1 MTRNLRED
9 PVPAMPPELGGLHR
23 ELDEIRIEER
33 SSFPVELRA
42 ELVAEWQ
49 RLGQRGGRG
58 RRFRARPVAAAA
70 AALVVVGTLAA
81 PPARASL
88 VRLIFPAPEPEV
100 VAPPVQDVAFVPE
113 EVPAVAETPLTHSK
127 PSAPR
132 APDVE
137 TWDLPEWPAPLP
149 TTFPVLLDRDR
160 ARDIVADEYPDS
172 LQRAGVGGRVQ
183 VLLWVR
189 PDGGVD
195 FTQIGKTSGL
205 PDLDMAALRA
215 TRALRFLPATRAGEA
230 VGTWVEFSIEFRP
243 FADDPQPDPEDHGIQ
258 IPLSN

>member
-1 MTRNLRED
+1 MTEFPQD
-9 PVPAMPPELGGLHR
+9 QTPAMPPELGELHR
-23 ELDEIRIEER
+23 ELAEIQIEER

-42 ELVAEWQ
+42 ELAAEWERITQ
-49 RLGQRGGRG
+49 RPP
-58 RRFRARPVAAAA
+58 RRALPLRPVAAAA
-70 AALVVVGTLAA
+70 AALLVIGTLAV

-88 VRLIFPAPEPEV
+88 VRLMFPEPDPKTVETPPETAEVVEVAAEPADAPAP
-100 VAPPVQDVAFVPE
+100 VA
-113 EVPAVAETPLTHSK
+113 HSK
-127 PSAPR
+127 PSPPNTPTVEAWDV
-132 APDVE
+132 PD
-137 TWDLPEWPAPLP
+137 WPAPLP

-160 ARDIVADEYPDS
+160 AREIVADEYPDS
-172 LQRAGVGGRVQ
+172 LQADGIGGRVQ

-195 FTQIGKTSGL
+195 HAQIGKTSGML
-205 PDLDMAALRA
+205 DLDMAALRA

-243 FADDPQPDPEDHGIQ
+243 FADEDQPEPEDHGIQ

>member
-1 MTRNLRED
+1 MREFPQD
-9 PVPAMPPELGGLHR
+9 HSPAVPPELGELHR
-23 ELDEIRIEER
+23 ELEEILIEER

-42 ELVAEWQ
+42 ELAAEWARIQ
-49 RLGQRGGRG
+49 HPPARRGPS
-58 RRFRARPVAAAA
+58 FRPVAAAA
-70 AALVVVGTLAA
+70 AALLVIGTLAV

-88 VRLIFPAPEPEV
+88 VRLMFSEPEV
-100 VAPPVQDVAFVPE
+100 EAVEPLPQVE
-113 EVPAVAETPLTHSK
+113 EVAQAAPAPAEEATPITHSK
-127 PSAPR
+127 PAPPK
-132 APDVE
+132 APTVE
-137 TWDLPEWPAPLP
+137 TWDVPDWPAPLP

-160 ARDIVADEYPDS
+160 AREIVADEYPDS
-172 LQRAGVGGRVQ
+172 LQAEGVGGRVQ

-195 FTQIGKTSGL
+195 HTQIGKTSGML
-205 PDLDMAALRA
+205 DLDMAALRA

-243 FADDPQPDPEDHGIQ
+243 FADEEQPEPEDHGIQ

>member
-1 MTRNLRED
+1 MREFPED
-9 PVPAMPPELGGLHR
+9 QAPAMPPELGELHR

-33 SSFPVELRA
+33 SSFPAELRA
-42 ELVAEWQ
+42 ELASEWEQ
-49 RLGQRGGRG
+49 MAHRPG
-58 RRFRARPVAAAA
+58 RRALPLRPVAAAA
-70 AALVVVGTLAA
+70 AALLVIGTLAV

-88 VRLIFPAPEPEV
+88 VRLMFPAPEPE
-100 VAPPVQDVAFVPE
+100 
-113 EVPAVAETPLTHSK
+113 AVETPPESAEIVEVATVLEEEPAPVVHSK
-127 PSAPR
+127 PSPPKAPTIE
-132 APDVE
+132 A
-137 TWDLPEWPAPLP
+137 WDLPEWPAPLP

-172 LQRAGVGGRVQ
+172 LQAEGIGGRVQ

-195 FTQIGKTSGL
+195 HTQIGKTSGML
-205 PDLDMAALRA
+205 DLDMAALRA

-243 FADDPQPDPEDHGIQ
+243 FADDDQPEPEDHGIQ